1 MSIDI
6 KVLMYIYLFICFSLL
21 IYNIGYIINLKIEK
35 RKQYKHCLFWQNKI
49 QLQLNYLKVHQ
60 QIEDTHHKLLTKKLI
75 KTKELL
81 AFIEALEILKKEQLF
96 NIYIE
101 NIYTDWQFLALKYAK
116 KDNMNKAFFAYVI
129 ATYPPVSKND
139 FSLIIQILL
148 SYFNNSTIYCREN
161 VLNALYAL
169 GNVQAV
175 ENALQMINDNH
186 WFHHQKLLADGLAKF
201 NGDKEKLMAKLWSH
215 LNDWDEN
222 IMISIIQFIN
232 QCDGPYQ
239 ETFLPVLQSDHT
251 QLEIRLAI
259 IRYYRRHIHP
269 PVKTVLQA
277 FLDDP
282 KINESILIVSTFAI
296 DQYKD
301 EKTILLLK
309 KCLHHHN
316 WYIRYNAARSLFN
329 LHISLESLHDILTGK
344 DRFAKEII
352 EYIYHGEKQ
361 L

>member
-6 KVLMYIYLFICFSLL
+6 KIVMYIYLFICVSLL
-21 IYNIGYIINLKIEK
+21 IYNIVYIINIQIEK
-35 RKQYKHCLFWQNKI
+35 RKQHKHSLFWQNKI
-49 QLQLNYLKVHQ
+49 KTHLNYLKNHH
-60 QIEDTHHKLLTKKLI
+60 QIEVTHHKLLTKKLI

-81 AFIEALEILKKEQLF
+81 AFIEALENLKNDQLF
-96 NIYIE
+96 NKYIE
-101 NIYTDWQFLALKYAK
+101 EIYVNWQFLALKYAK

-129 ATYPPVSKND
+129 ATYPPKSKNE

-148 SYFNNSTIYCREN
+148 SYFNDSTIYCREN
-161 VLNALYAL
+161 VLKALYAL

-175 ENALQMINDNH
+175 ENALQIINDNH
-186 WFHHQKLLADGLAKF
+186 WFHHQKLLADGLSKF

-222 IMISIIQFIN
+222 IMVSIVQFIN
-232 QCDGPYQ
+232 QCNGPYQ
-239 ETFLPVLQSDHT
+239 EIFLPILQSNQT

-259 IRYYRRHIHP
+259 IRYYRRHIYP
-269 PVKTVLQA
+269 PAKTILHT
-277 FLDDP
+277 FLDDH
-282 KINESILIVSTFAI
+282 KTNESILIVTAFAI

-316 WYIRYNAARSLFN
+316 WYVRYNAARSLFN
-329 LHISLESLHDILTGK
+329 LHISLESLQDILTGK